1 MFGFHNRHHHCMR
14 RGHGGRFGGRG
25 GHPGFLGRFGTGGPM
40 GGGMRAARMLS
51 SDDLQIIV
59 LGLLNEK
66 PRHGYEVIKAL
77 DEHSSGFY
85 SPSPGMIYPALT
97 YLEELGYA
105 TSQMEGNK
113 KLFQITG
120 EGAEHFKKNQATYAA
135 TMEQLAL
142 VGERVSRMQKTFEDE
157 ETDDLGDLGGE
168 GEHDEKRTTKE
179 ARRAIKA
186 EFHEIK
192 HQMKAAIF
200 EKIGSSLD
208 EQKRVLEVLKKA
220 IREIRG
226 K

>member
-1 MFGFHNRHHHCMR
+1 MFGFHHRHHHHLMR
-14 RGHGGRFGGRG
+14 RGHGRGGGHG
-25 GHPGFLGRFGTGGPM
+25 GHPGFLGRFGGGGPM

-51 SDDLQIIV
+51 SDDLQLIV
-59 LGLLNEK
+59 LGLLEEK

-77 DEHSSGFY
+77 DEHSRGFY

-113 KLFQITG
+113 KLFQITS
-120 EGAEHFKKNQATYAA
+120 EGSEHFKKNRGVFDS
-135 TMEQLAL
+135 TMKQLAL
-142 VGERVSRMQKTFEDE
+142 IGERVSRFQQNFEDE
-157 ETDDLGDLGGE
+157 ESDDLGDLGGE
-168 GEHDEKRTTKE
+168 GSPDEKRTAKE
-179 ARRAIKA
+179 SRRAIKA

-200 EKIGSSLD
+200 EKSGASLD
-208 EQKRVLEVLKKA
+208 EQHRVLEILKKA